1 MAAPQF
7 AKCLLLISIRFL
19 ALCLSPQVS
28 LIFHFFFKFYLCHF
42 DCGVGGRY
50 GLHALSK
57 KREKYTFCIPNLCGL
72 NIAEDAI
79 LTGLVTE
86 FLSVESRQHPWE
98 WKCEVLSY
106 PCDAP
111 QPWKPL
117 VLNEVAQSAVFG
129 RSTDSRLPVLAF
141 LCVWLSETWKWHC

>member
-1 MAAPQF
+1 
-7 AKCLLLISIRFL
+7 
-19 ALCLSPQVS
+19 
-28 LIFHFFFKFYLCHF
+28 
-42 DCGVGGRY
+42 VGGRH
-50 GLHALSK
+50 GLRALSK
-57 KREKYTFCIPNLCGL
+57 KREKYTFCIPNLRGL

-86 FLSVESRQHPWE
+86 FLSVENRQHPRE

-117 VLNEVAQSAVFG
+117 ILNEVAQSAVFG
-129 RSTDSRLPVLAF
+129 RSTGSRLPVLMF
-141 LCVWLSETWKWHC
+141 LYV